1 MSIDNGF
8 PNKTSIYSRYE
19 ISFGE
24 GYWTGGLY
32 LGHATLGLVTADRAR
47 GSRAVASLGLV
58 TGGLVTLASVV
69 MVILTSLNIVYTPF
83 DISYFYHGV
92 RRRASKLRDVFT
104 ITDKTLNTITNPLKT
119 RLRRTC
125 LSC

>member
-1 MSIDNGF
+1 MFIPTKLDSF
-8 PNKTSIYSRYE
+8 YSRYE
-19 ISFGE
+19 ISYGE

-32 LGHATLGLVTADRAR
+32 LGHATLGLVTAERAR

-92 RRRASKLRDVFT
+92 RCRASKFRDVFT
-104 ITDKTLNTITNPLKT
+104 ITETTLDTINKPLIT
-119 RLRRTC
+119 RLPRTC

>member
-1 MSIDNGF
+1 M
-8 PNKTSIYSRYE
+8 
-19 ISFGE
+19 
-24 GYWTGGLY
+24 
-32 LGHATLGLVTADRAR
+32 
-47 GSRAVASLGLV
+47 ASLGLV

-104 ITDKTLNTITNPLKT
+104 ITDKTLNTITKPLKT
-119 RLRRTC
+119 
-125 LSC
+125 